1 MSIQIRYTYQQRL
14 TLVIVVFALVSV
26 LGAIAVARARRA
38 GRNVPASTRP
48 SSGEPKRDEE
58 FTQIK
63 EPSAACC
70 SPAPSGKDTFS
81 AVALPT
87 FVAPGFHAALESASY
102 DKSNGKQTITVTAT
116 NRGAE
121 RLESLDVL
129 LLDFTSKATVSRMEK
144 RTLMLAVAP
153 NAKQTAAFEST
164 LPRDLGQS
172 QILSIASVTHETKK
186 QDVDLKSLANA
197 LAIQQAGG
205 TPPGLAIAEKAKSQ
219 VGPSPSDCF
228 DWFKLVQS
236 VAQDNNSVVRG
247 SACNQSQQSFAVMFV
262 LQNK

>member
-1 MSIQIRYTYQQRL
+1 MSIQIKYTYQQRL

-38 GRNVPASTRP
+38 GRNVSASTRP
-48 SSGEPKRDEE
+48 SSAEPKRDEE

-87 FVAPGFHAALESASY
+87 FVAPGFHAAFENASY

-121 RLESLDVL
+121 KLESLDVL
-129 LLDFTSKATVSRMEK
+129 LLDFTSQGTVSRMEK
-144 RTLMLAVAP
+144 RTLTLAVAP

-172 QILSIASVTHETKK
+172 QTLSIASVTHETKK
-186 QDVDLKSLANA
+186 QDVDLQSLAKA
-197 LAIQQAGG
+197 LAIQKAGG
-205 TPPGLAIAEKAKSQ
+205 SPPGLAIAEKAKSQ
-219 VGPSPSDCF
+219 AGPSSTICF
-228 DWFKLVQS
+228 DWFQLVHNIAS
-236 VAQDNNSVVRG
+236 DNNSAVTG
-247 SACNQSQQSFAVMFV
+247 FACNQSQRSFSAMFAVR
-262 LQNK
+262 